1 MVREAF
7 RRRGRFRQTCFPQ
20 MVMAR
25 IINKSNLIHLSALI
39 DAKHDRWKVR
49 SQTYPG
55 IAEAM
60 AEQWSEAPLHS

>member
-1 MVREAF
+1 
-7 RRRGRFRQTCFPQ
+7 